1 MPNKLRIN
9 NGGLRILASG
19 RLRANGCFVADAQ
32 KLFVHQQGELSCS
45 G

>member
-1 MPNKLRIN
+1 MPVGIS
-9 NGGLRILASG
+9 GGLRILASG

-32 KLFVHQQGELSCS
+32 KLFVHQQGGLYCN